1 MRLDQAK
8 ELAYKDGTFRIYP
21 NAQDFMTPAKK
32 NYQDATLAKEWMR
45 LDEDQQ
51 TILALQMEVKEFQAV
66 ARFRRTKD
74 GRDPK
79 RRGKGEWKWKR
90 VPPGDSDPKTK
101 RFKGKTYNWRPNH
114 KLWCF
119 HKALECKLMKDES
132 GETRKKTGKFNKQ
145 QL

>member
-1 MRLDQAK
+1 VKDKTFCDWIRQK
-8 ELAYKDGTFRIYP
+8 KLAYKDGTFRIHP

-32 NYQDATLAKEWMR
+32 NCQDAVLAKEWIR

-51 TILALQMEVKEFQAV
+51 FILALQMEVKEFKAV

-79 RRGKGEWKWKR
+79 RRGKDEWKWKR

-101 RFKGKTYNWRPNH
+101 NF
-114 KLWCF
+114 
-119 HKALECKLMKDES
+119 
-132 GETRKKTGKFNKQ
+132 
-145 QL
+145 